1 MARHLILILEG
12 PLAAYGT
19 EMVDAHGPVHDWPGA
34 SLLTGLLANA
44 LGFSRG
50 QREAHARLQ
59 ARLEFAVRIDR
70 VGVRLR
76 DFQTAQL
83 GHSDNGWT
91 TRGVPEGRAGGAGTY
106 QSPHIRERDYFSD
119 LLLSVAIALREI
131 DSSPTLDDLAAALAE
146 PARPLFLGR
155 KPCWPSRPIM
165 GGFVDAA
172 DPLAAVLSA
181 ERRKVRWA
189 RIPALWSVS
198 VPAFPNLGR
207 GCSSPTSATGYRAF
221 TRGNASSDGAPLRAS
236 YRRKARRD
244 DAASVAL
251 RP

>member
-19 EMVDAHGPVHDWPGA
+19 EMVDARGPVHDWPG
-34 SLLTGLLANA
+34 SSFLTGLLANA

-70 VGVRLR
+70 AGVRLR

-83 GHSDNGWT
+83 GHSDHGWT

-119 LLLSVAIALREI
+119 LLLSVGVALREI
-131 DSSPTLDDLAAALAE
+131 DSSPTLDDLAAALAQ

-155 KPCWPSRPIM
+155 KPCLPSRPIV

-172 DPLAAVLSA
+172 DPLAAVLAA
-181 ERRKVRWA
+181 ERPEGSEGEDPTIVVYERPGLPDSWERLFVTDERNWISGVHA
-189 RIPALWSVS
+189 GERIFRRGPASRIVS
-198 VPAFPNLGR
+198 VEG
-207 GCSSPTSATGYRAF
+207 SP
-221 TRGNASSDGAPLRAS
+221 
-236 YRRKARRD
+236 
-244 DAASVAL
+244 
-251 RP
+251 